1 MVWVMDLSG
10 DQSWAR
16 EAVDAL
22 HAGGLGLQVV
32 DAPVSESAVG
42 VILSQAFSPELGDAL
57 GAVDPSNHAVVV
69 IGPPD
74 GTLDPWPVLASGAS
88 DCIPW
93 RGQTSAISAW
103 TQRSREVRRILESPT
118 VRSQFVGTSKALTTA
133 LRDLIIAAHYGRAP
147 VLILGETGTGKELAA
162 KVAHAVSRQRGGL
175 VVVDCTTIVPTLLGS
190 ELFGHERGAFTGAV
204 SVRTGACS
212 AADQGSLFLD
222 EIGELPL
229 DLQPELLRVI
239 QEGAYKRV
247 GGDRWLHSSFRLIC
261 ATNRDLAGDVAGG
274 GFRADLY
281 HRIAAT
287 TVTMP
292 PLRDRL
298 EDVLGLF
305 AGFCREASGASEAP
319 DVDPSVQEALL
330 HRDYPGNLRDL
341 RQLASRVVARHVGP
355 GAISP
360 GDLPVQDRPV
370 ASPGGPAASP
380 SEEPVLGDTFLTAAH
395 CAVDQGWT
403 LNNIE
408 EEAKEAALQVALAR
422 CEGDK
427 NAAARMLGVNV
438 RTVQQR
444 VKKKNDAGIPAQ
456 VSEESSSATSRQ

>member
-1 MVWVMDLSG
+1 M
-10 DQSWAR
+10 
-16 EAVDAL
+16 
-22 HAGGLGLQVV
+22 
-32 DAPVSESAVG
+32 
-42 VILSQAFSPELGDAL
+42 
-57 GAVDPSNHAVVV
+57 
-69 IGPPD
+69 
-74 GTLDPWPVLASGAS
+74 
-88 DCIPW
+88 
-93 RGQTSAISAW
+93 
-103 TQRSREVRRILESPT
+103 
-118 VRSQFVGTSKALTTA
+118 GTSKALTTA